1 MTLKDGMVSTALCL
15 RVLACWVSPYC
26 DEIIYIVLMDLRV
39 WEKQVRQG
47 LRVGSASEGGTVAA
61 QVFPTLP

>member
-1 MTLKDGMVSTALCL
+1 MTLKDGMVSTAHCLC
-15 RVLACWVSPYC
+15 VLACWVSP
-26 DEIIYIVLMDLRV
+26 DIEEMDLRV

>member
-15 RVLACWVSPYC
+15 RVLACWVSP
-26 DEIIYIVLMDLRV
+26 DIVEMDLRV